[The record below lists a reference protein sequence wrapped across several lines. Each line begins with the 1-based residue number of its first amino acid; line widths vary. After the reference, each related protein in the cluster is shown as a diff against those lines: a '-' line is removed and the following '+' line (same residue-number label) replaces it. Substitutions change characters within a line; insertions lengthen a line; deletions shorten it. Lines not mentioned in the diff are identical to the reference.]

1 MIGLD
6 RLFEVVRDPSALIEL
21 AKNPAAEAIA
31 IVGISTIAAGVILV
45 YAIRSLM
52 PVTPFLYA
60 NARIQA
66 GSSRWISSNRMKE
79 LAELKSL
86 DELENALRESDYG
99 EELEKAKKNDLRD
112 MHAAIERGFGRS
124 LEELRETSPDK
135 FKRIADAYIMFLE
148 ANVLQTI
155 YRAKFFGN
163 RLDEGLVFS
172 IGNISPIV
180 LKHLIET
187 ETVSDMGV
195 VMSSTLYRGVFHKR
209 YENVEDFDAA
219 IEELVLNNF
228 IETVKKTKM
237 HEAEYINGIINKKVD
252 ILNLLALIKLRIR
265 NIDKDKQLRYM
276 VKNKT
281 ELAGRLKS
289 LIFADTLHDF
299 VEAAKGLPYHEAL
312 TKAMALYEKDES
324 LFHFENELQRFFK
337 SYASDLDMAHTLGP
351 YPLMSCLIKKEIEK
365 RNLFIVSKGIDSG
378 FSADRI
384 KEMVV

>member
-6 RLFEVVRDPSALIEL
+6 WILGVVRNPSALIEL
-21 AKNPAAEAIA
+21 AKNPAVEAIA
-31 IVGISTIAAGVILV
+31 TAGISTLAAGVILV
-45 YAIRSLM
+45 YVVRSLM
-52 PVTPFLYA
+52 PLTPFLYA

-66 GSSRWISSNRMKE
+66 GSSKRISSNRMKE

-99 EELEKAKKNDLRD
+99 EELEKIKKNDLRS
-112 MHAAIERGFGRS
+112 MHAAIEKGFGRS
-124 LEELRETSPDK
+124 LEELRETSPDR

-148 ANVLQTI
+148 ANVLQAI
-155 YRAKFFGN
+155 YRAKFFGS
-163 RLDEGLVFS
+163 RLSEELVFS
-172 IGNISPIV
+172 IGNISPV
-180 LKHLIET
+180 ALKHLIEA

-195 VMSSTLYRGVFHKR
+195 VMSSTLYRGVFYKK
-209 YENVEDFDAA
+209 YDNAEDFDVA
-219 IEELVLNNF
+219 IEEFVLNNL
-228 IETVKKTKM
+228 IETIKKTKM
-237 HEAEYINGIINKKVD
+237 YEAVHITDVINKKVD

-265 NIDKDKQLRYM
+265 NIDKDKQLRYV
-276 VKNKT
+276 VKNRT
-281 ELAGRLKS
+281 ELAGRFKDI
-289 LIFADTLHDF
+289 IFADTLPNF

-312 TKAMALYEKDES
+312 TKAMLLYEKDGS

-378 FSADRI
+378 FGAGRI
-384 KEMVV
+384 KEMVI